1 MTKSDMSNKKLNL
14 ELEGLK
20 RNEQIS
26 DWSVT
31 LGYGEAEYTL
41 DLSRKVNIDPKLLA
55 KKLNELY
62 GARTFTRHV
71 DGSNVAIKF
80 VIDL

>member
-14 ELEGLK
+14 ELDSLK

-55 KKLNELY
+55 KRLNETY

-71 DGSNVAIKF
+71 DGTNVAIKF